1 MTNREFLNAVIAL
14 SASEE
19 ITEHAK
25 AMIASLDK
33 RNAARTSKPSKP
45 SKTQLENAPI
55 KEAILGVIAEMNA
68 EVSASE
74 LHERLNISVQKA
86 SSLCRQLVEEGK
98 LSKGER
104 KEKGKGLVKV
114 YSLAEDSSDEEV
126 EVE

>member
-33 RNAARTSKPSKP
+33 RNAARTSKPSK
-45 SKTQLENAPI
+45 TQLENAPI
-55 KEAILGVIAEMNA
+55 KEAILGIIAEMNA
-68 EVSASE
+68 AVSASE
-74 LHERLNISVQKA
+74 LHGRLNISVQKA

-126 EVE
+126 EVEVE

>member
-33 RNAARTSKPSKP
+33 RNAARTSKPSK
-45 SKTQLENAPI
+45 TQLENAPI
-55 KEAILGVIAEMNA
+55 KEEILGVIAEMNA

>member
-25 AMIASLDK
+25 AMIAFLDK
-33 RNAARTSKPSKP
+33 RNAARTSKPSK
-45 SKTQLENAPI
+45 TQLENAPI
-55 KEAILGVIAEMNA
+55 KKAILGVIAEMNA

-126 EVE
+126 EVEVE

>member
-25 AMIASLDK
+25 AMIASIDK
-33 RNAARTSKPSKP
+33 RNSARTSKP

-55 KEAILGVIAEMNA
+55 KEAILGIIAEMNA

-98 LSKGER
+98 LFKGER

>member
-1 MTNREFLNAVIAL
+1 MTNREFFNAVIAL
-14 SASEE
+14 STSEE

-25 AMIASLDK
+25 AMVAALDK
-33 RNAARTSKPSKP
+33 RNAARTSKPSK
-45 SKTQLENAPI
+45 TQIENAPI
-55 KEAILGVIAEMNA
+55 KEAILAVIAEMNT

-98 LSKGER
+98 LAKGER

-114 YSLAEDSSDEEV
+114 YSLTDISSEEDEV

>member
-33 RNAARTSKPSKP
+33 RNAARTSKPSK
-45 SKTQLENAPI
+45 TQLENAPI
-55 KEAILGVIAEMNA
+55 KEAILDVIAEMNA

-114 YSLAEDSSDEEV
+114 YSLADDSSDEEV

>member
-33 RNAARTSKPSKP
+33 RNAARTSKP

-126 EVE
+126 EVEVE

>member
-33 RNAARTSKPSKP
+33 RNAARTSKP

-114 YSLAEDSSDEEV
+114 YSLAEDSSDEEMEV

>member
-25 AMIASLDK
+25 AMIAVLDK
-33 RNAARTSKPSKP
+33 RNSARTSKP

>member
-33 RNAARTSKPSKP
+33 RNAARTSKPSK
-45 SKTQLENAPI
+45 TQLENAPI
-55 KEAILGVIAEMNA
+55 KEAILGIIAEMNA

-104 KEKGKGLVKV
+104 KEKSKGLVKV

-126 EVE
+126 EVEVE

>member
-33 RNAARTSKPSKP
+33 RNAARTSKPSK
-45 SKTQLENAPI
+45 TQLENAPI
-55 KEAILGVIAEMNA
+55 KEAILGIIAEMNA

-74 LHERLNISVQKA
+74 LHGRLNISVQKA

-126 EVE
+126 EVEVE

>member
-33 RNAARTSKPSKP
+33 RNAARTSKPSK
-45 SKTQLENAPI
+45 TQLENAPI

-68 EVSASE
+68 EISASE

-126 EVE
+126 ELE

>member
-33 RNAARTSKPSKP
+33 RNSARTSKP

-126 EVE
+126 EVEVE

>member
-33 RNAARTSKPSKP
+33 RNAARTSKPSK
-45 SKTQLENAPI
+45 TQLENAPI
-55 KEAILGVIAEMNA
+55 KEAILGIIAEMNA

-114 YSLAEDSSDEEV
+114 YSLAEDSSDEEMEV

>member
-25 AMIASLDK
+25 GMIASLDK
-33 RNAARTSKPSKP
+33 RNAARTSKP

>member
-19 ITEHAK
+19 ITEHAQ

-33 RNAARTSKPSKP
+33 RNAARTSKP

-126 EVE
+126 EVEVE

>member
-33 RNAARTSKPSKP
+33 RNAARTSKPSK
-45 SKTQLENAPI
+45 TQLENAPI
-55 KEAILGVIAEMNA
+55 KQAILDVITEMNA

-104 KEKGKGLVKV
+104 KKKGKGLVKV

>member
-33 RNAARTSKPSKP
+33 RNAARTSKPSK
-45 SKTQLENAPI
+45 TQLENAPI
-55 KEAILGVIAEMNA
+55 KDAILGVIAEMNA

>member
-1 MTNREFLNAVIAL
+1 MTNREFFNAVIAL

-33 RNAARTSKPSKP
+33 RNAARTSKP

>member
-33 RNAARTSKPSKP
+33 RNAARTSKPSK
-45 SKTQLENAPI
+45 TQLENAPI

-74 LHERLNISVQKA
+74 LHERLNISIQKA

>member
-25 AMIASLDK
+25 AMIASLNK
-33 RNAARTSKPSKP
+33 RNAARTSKPSKA
-45 SKTQLENAPI
+45 QLENAPI